1 MIEFYFTL
9 ATILEEN
16 LLSSCLNRR
25 AEHTA
30 CWAHAGNQLCKCSI
44 NVMFLS
50 KFHVSPTTMR
60 ERFTRVV
67 AT

>member
-44 NVMFLS
+44 NV
-50 KFHVSPTTMR
+50 
-60 ERFTRVV
+60 
-67 AT
+67 